1 MSEQLITQ
9 SQAGSSISAKD
20 ILAIGF
26 RHKQLMVISFLS
38 VVLGAIFVAMF
49 WPSSYEAHTKLL
61 VEKER
66 FDPMV
71 TPGHEQSVAMSD
83 DVKVEELNSE
93 AELLASDDVLRPV
106 VLANG
111 LQNRHCLVCDVVDL
125 AEHLSFK
132 GFGEEGRIAAAV
144 ERLQN
149 NLKVEAVKNS
159 NVLSVTYASPN
170 PEAAANVLKTLDE
183 VYVKKNAEIH
193 RPQGEYKFF
202 AQEAERYKKEL
213 DQAEDQLKQFASEQG
228 GVAPTIARDN
238 ALQKLAEFNA
248 SLQTTRADMAATE
261 KTIHTLEAQLSS
273 VPSRITTQQR
283 ASDDSQ
289 LEDQY
294 KSKLMNLE
302 LQRTELLTKFQPTYP
317 LVQEVDK
324 EIQQTQA
331 AIAAEESKPIR
342 EQTTD
347 QNPTYQYVDTE
358 LAKSRAQYSSLQARE
373 AATQAIVDK
382 YHAQVE
388 ELEKMGIVQQDLL
401 RVQKSD
407 EDNYLLYSKKSEEA
421 RIADALDQKR
431 ILNVAVAEQP
441 VVPTLP
447 AHSPWVIIGLG
458 LVLAI
463 VTSSG
468 LALTADGL
476 DPSFRTPAEVSDEL
490 NIPVLAAVPYRY
502 VLTNGNGNGHSNGNG
517 NGNGNGKHK
526 SDETYFGTAGDS
538 IVSEPN
544 DGTPGL

>member
-1 MSEQLITQ
+1 MSEQLTIQ
-9 SQAGSSISAKD
+9 SQSGSSISAKD

-26 RHKQLMVISFLS
+26 RHKQLMAISFIS
-38 VVLGAIFVAMF
+38 VVLGAILVAMF

-61 VEKER
+61 VERDR
-66 FDPMV
+66 FTPMV
-71 TPGHEQSVAMSD
+71 TPGREQNVASSD
-83 DVKVEELNSE
+83 DVKVEALNSE
-93 AELLASDDVLRPV
+93 AELLESDDVLRQV

-111 LQNRHCLVCDVVDL
+111 LQNRRCLVCDVVAL
-125 AEHLSFK
+125 AEHLSLKEFS
-132 GFGEEGRIAAAV
+132 EEGRIASAMA
-144 ERLQN
+144 RLHD
-149 NLKVEAVKNS
+149 NLKIEAVKNS
-159 NVLSVTYASPN
+159 NVLSVTYTYSN
-170 PEAAANVLKTLDE
+170 PVTAAKVLKTLDD
-183 VYVKKNAEIH
+183 VYIQKNAEIH
-193 RPQGEYKFF
+193 RPQGEYTFF
-202 AQEAERYKKEL
+202 VQEAERYKKEL
-213 DQAEDQLKQFASEQG
+213 NQSEEQLKEFASQQG
-228 GVAPTIARDN
+228 GVAPTVARDN

-248 SLQTTRADMAATE
+248 TLQTTRADMAATE
-261 KTIHTLEAQLSS
+261 KRIHTLEAQLGS

-283 ASDDSQ
+283 ASDDAQ

-324 EIQQTQA
+324 EISQTQE
-331 AIAAEESKPIR
+331 AIAAQESKPVR

-358 LAKSRAQYSSLQARE
+358 LAKSRAQFSSLQARE
-373 AATQAIVDK
+373 AATQAIVDR

-388 ELEKMGIVQQDLL
+388 QLEKMGITQQDLL
-401 RVQKSD
+401 RVQKEN

-421 RIADALDQKR
+421 RISDALDQKR

-441 VVPTLP
+441 EVPSLP
-447 AHSPWVIIGLG
+447 AHSPWLVIGLG

-502 VLTNGNGNGHSNGNG
+502 VLMNGNGHGNG
-517 NGNGNGKHK
+517 NGNGNHK
-526 SDETYFGTAGDS
+526 SYESESGIAGDS
-538 IVSEPN
+538 IVSGPSE
-544 DGTPGL
+544 GTPGR